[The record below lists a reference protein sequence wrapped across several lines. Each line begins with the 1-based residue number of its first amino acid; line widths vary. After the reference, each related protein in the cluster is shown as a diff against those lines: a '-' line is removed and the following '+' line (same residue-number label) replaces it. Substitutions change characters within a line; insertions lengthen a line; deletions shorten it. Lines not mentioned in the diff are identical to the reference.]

1 MTKIIKTANPKTVI
15 KVTFNLHQV
24 NFFLFQLLIG
34 ISDLQKVNLKLI
46 VLSFIKE
53 NVTRLSR

>member
-46 VLSFIKE
+46 VLSFI
-53 NVTRLSR
+53 